1 MANRPALEMF
11 TPEEAAKRLGSGP
24 IDASVYHDPTWFE
37 DEREAVFKAE
47 WIHVGHACEVPE
59 PGCFIRRE
67 LEYARASLLIVRGR
81 DGEVRAFHNVCTHR
95 GTQLT
100 DEREGKRATFS
111 CRYHMWTFGLDGALL
126 SAPDFE
132 RFGLEKSACG
142 LKQVALESC
151 AGLLFVNFAKPP
163 KESLRE
169 FLGAIADELEELPL
183 SLTTHFD
190 EYVFEIDANWKIY
203 VDNFQEN
210 YHLKFIHPRTGAPA
224 IGQDNPLAY
233 PTHYG
238 FSGAH
243 RGQTL
248 WRNPDPPA
256 LPPTLRMAMER
267 GLKAAAR
274 DGFPPRKT
282 DFKLFPATFVLGL
295 ASHVFTHTIYP
306 VSVNKTRGVIRFYW
320 PNPAADASTRFAR
333 EFNMA
338 SVRDVHAE
346 DRGVIEAGQGG
357 LGSGAVDV
365 IHFQEHEMLCRHLN
379 EQVRLRVEALR
390 AERAGTSSHTSS

>member
-1 MANRPALEMF
+1 MADRPALEMML
-11 TPEEAAKRLGSGP
+11 PDVAAKRLGSGP
-24 IDASVYHDPTWFE
+24 VDALPYHDPAWFE
-37 DEREAVFKAE
+37 DEREAVFRRS

-67 LEYARASLLIVRGR
+67 LEYARASLLIIRGK
-81 DGEVRAFHNVCTHR
+81 DGAIRAFHNVCTHR

-100 DEREGKRATFS
+100 QESHGKRSTFS
-111 CRYHMWTFGLDGALL
+111 CRYHMWTFGTDGSLL

-142 LKQVALESC
+142 LKQVHLETC
-151 AGLLFVNFAKPP
+151 AGLLFVNFAKQPG
-163 KESLRE
+163 ESLRE
-169 FLGAIADELEELPL
+169 FLGGIADELELLPL
-183 SLTTHFD
+183 SRTVEFD

-210 YHLKFIHPRTGAPA
+210 YHLKFIHPNTGAAA
-224 IGQDNPLAY
+224 IGPENPLAY

-248 WRNPDPPA
+248 WRNTSPPER
-256 LPPTLRMAMER
+256 PPTLRMAMER

-282 DFKLFPATFVLGL
+282 DFKLFPAMFVLGL
-295 ASHVFTHTIYP
+295 ASYVFTHTVYP
-306 VSVNKTRGVIRFYW
+306 VAVNRTRGVIRFYW
-320 PNPAADASTRFAR
+320 PNRAADASTRFAR
-333 EFNMA
+333 EFSVA

-357 LGSGAVDV
+357 LGAGALDV
-365 IHFQEHEMLCRHLN
+365 IHFQDHEMLCRHLN
-379 EQVRLRVEALR
+379 EQVRVRVDAWR
-390 AERAGTSSHTSS
+390 SGKAETLKA